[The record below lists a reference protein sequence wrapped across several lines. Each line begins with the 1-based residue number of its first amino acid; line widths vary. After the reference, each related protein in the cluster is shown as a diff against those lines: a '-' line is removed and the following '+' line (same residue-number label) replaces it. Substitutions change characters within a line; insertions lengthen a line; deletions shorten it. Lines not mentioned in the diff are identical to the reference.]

1 MSVFVFV
8 RILCHPASL
17 IMRKCLKYSMRMS
30 RAKYPTAKNK
40 NSNNNHN
47 PGSLTNWYLNA
58 LRDEIDGLDKPSL
71 QNLSTHTHITPLP
84 HISLYIQP
92 SHTQHQKNM
101 YASLAPNPNI
111 SSKAICIE
119 RDREINIYI
128 YIYTSGWPVHI
139 DDSTCVCLRLYFPTT
154 SVNICMLFMSRL
166 FMSLLKAGCS

>member
-47 PGSLTNWYLNA
+47 PGSLTNRYLNA

-71 QNLSTHTHITPLP
+71 QNLSTYTHITPLP

-101 YASLAPNPNI
+101 YVSLAPNPNI

-119 RDREINIYI
+119 RDRAIYI
-128 YIYTSGWPVHI
+128 YIYILVGDLGAYIYTPCGHAVAVS
-139 DDSTCVCLRLYFPTT
+139 SF
-154 SVNICMLFMSRL
+154 S
-166 FMSLLKAGCS
+166 